1 MTTDEKRRAPRID
14 SHNLLSYVCHDENNL
29 ELTQGMGRTL
39 NVSEGGILMETHI
52 YMDPRY
58 MMALTIA
65 MEDDIMEIKGK
76 ITYCKKRED
85 GKFETGIRFIEIDEA
100 KVKFL
105 KQFIVMFR
113 GQGNSI

>member
-1 MTTDEKRRAPRID
+1 MIGERRRVSRYD
-14 SHNLLSYVCHDENNL
+14 SINLISFVCLDENDK
-29 ELTQGMGRTL
+29 ESRQGMGRTL
-39 NVSEGGILMETHI
+39 NVSAGGILMETHI
-52 YMDPRY
+52 YIDPRY

-85 GKFETGIRFIEIDEA
+85 GKFETGIRFIETDEA

-105 KQFIVMFR
+105 QQFIVMFR
-113 GQGNSI
+113 GQENSI

>member
-1 MTTDEKRRAPRID
+1 MTADEKRRAPRID

-65 MEDDIMEIKGK
+65 MEDDLMEIKGK

-85 GKFETGIRFIEIDEA
+85 GKFETGIRFIEINEA

-105 KQFIVMFR
+105 KQFIVIFK
-113 GQGNSI
+113 GQENSL

>member
-1 MTTDEKRRAPRID
+1 MTADEKRKNLRID
-14 SHNLLSYVCHDENNL
+14 SHNLLSYVCLDENNL

-52 YMDPRY
+52 YMDPRH
-58 MMALTIA
+58 MMSLTIA
-65 MEDDIMEIKGK
+65 MEDDIMDIKGK

-85 GKFETGIRFIEIDEA
+85 GKFETGIRFIETDEA

-105 KQFIVMFR
+105 KQFIIIFK
-113 GQGNSI
+113 GQENST